1 MKNEKVVVFGSTGLI
16 GSYLINY
23 LLSDP
28 TFKQIIVV
36 TRKPLRVSHKKLSNQ
51 IINFSSKDQIDE
63 SVKNCSIV
71 FSAIGTTKAKV
82 QNNKKKYR
90 EIDFDINLNIAK
102 YCKINNV
109 NKFILVSSSGANAK
123 SSNFYLKLKG
133 EIEHEIN
140 KLNLN
145 SFIVFRPSLLLGNRN
160 EFRLGERIGQVILP
174 FFSKILPS
182 NIKPVHAKLV
192 AKAMIVYSKS
202 NILGNNIISNKQ
214 ILYVILT

>member
-1 MKNEKVVVFGSTGLI
+1 MNNKKVVVFGSSGLI

-23 LLSDP
+23 LLSEP
-28 TFKQIIVV
+28 TFKQIVLV
-36 TRKPLRVSHKKLSNQ
+36 TRRPVSISHKKIRNQ
-51 IINFSSKDQIDE
+51 IINFSSKSQIKN
-63 SVKNCSIV
+63 SIKNCCIV

-82 QNNKKKYR
+82 KNNKKKYR
-90 EIDFDINLNIAK
+90 EIDFDINFNIAQ

-133 EIEHEIN
+133 EIEYEIN

-145 SFIVFRPSLLLGNRN
+145 SFIVFRPSLLLGNRT

-174 FFSKILPS
+174 FFSRILPP

-192 AKAMIVYSKS
+192 AKAMIIYSKS
-202 NILGNNIISNKQ
+202 NTFGNNIINNKS
-214 ILYVILT
+214 ILNLF

>member
-28 TFKQIIVV
+28 TCKQIIVV
-36 TRKPLRVSHKKLSNQ
+36 TRKPLIINHKKLSNQ
-51 IINFSSKDQIDE
+51 IINFSNKEQIDN
-63 SVKNCSIV
+63 SIKNCSIV

-82 QNNKKKYR
+82 QNNKERYR
-90 EIDFDINLNIAK
+90 EIDFDINFNIAK
-102 YCKINNV
+102 CCKINNV

-133 EIEHEIN
+133 EIENEIN

-174 FFSKILPS
+174 FFSRILPP

-192 AKAMIVYSKS
+192 AKAMILYSKS
-202 NILGNNIISNKQ
+202 NILGNNIISNRK
-214 ILYVILT
+214 ILKVILT

>member
-28 TFKQIIVV
+28 TCKQIIVV
-36 TRKPLRVSHKKLSNQ
+36 TRKPLIINHKKLSNQ
-51 IINFSSKDQIDE
+51 IINFSNKEQIDN
-63 SVKNCSIV
+63 SIKNCSIV

-82 QNNKKKYR
+82 QNNKERYR
-90 EIDFDINLNIAK
+90 EIDFDINFNIAK
-102 YCKINNV
+102 CCKINNV

-123 SSNFYLKLKG
+123 SSNFYLRLKG

-174 FFSKILPS
+174 FFSRILPP

-192 AKAMIVYSKS
+192 AKAMILYSKS
-202 NILGNNIISNKQ
+202 NILGNNIISNRK
-214 ILYVILT
+214 ILKVILT

>member
-1 MKNEKVVVFGSTGLI
+1 MKNKKVVVFGSTGLI

-28 TFKQIIVV
+28 TFKQIILV
-36 TRKPLRVSHKKLSNQ
+36 TRRPLRINNKKLINQ
-51 IINFSSKDQIDE
+51 IINFSSKEEIDD
-63 SVKNCSIV
+63 SIQNCSIV

-102 YCKINNV
+102 YCKIKNV

-160 EFRLGERIGQVILP
+160 EFRLGERIGQVVLP
-174 FFSKILPS
+174 FFSKILPP
-182 NIKPVHAKLV
+182 NFKPVHAKLV
-192 AKAMIVYSKS
+192 AKAMILYSKS
-202 NILGNNIISNKQ
+202 NILGNNIISNKK
-214 ILYVILT
+214 ILKAILN